1 MKPLAPSQRASLEAA
16 TRAFE
21 AALRGVDLEGRALD
35 TGPATEVID
44 YLKTRGFT
52 GETAKRFRLGAVP
65 HGYPGFERFAGRLA
79 IPNICASGHP
89 VGIKFRTVDS
99 NYDGDKKYDQP
110 AGQVARLFN
119 LQATNP
125 ATDLLAI
132 CEGELDTLSLVQ
144 LGIPALGVPGA
155 SAWKSRHVGLL
166 EGFDRIVVVA
176 DADDAGRMMAKK
188 IVDSDLPVV
197 VVEPPHGCNDAN
209 EALRMGFGEELARMI
224 RGGD

>member
-65 HGYPGFERFAGRLA
+65 HGYPGFERFGGRLA
-79 IPNICASGHP
+79 IPNLCASGHV
-89 VGIKFRTVDS
+89 VGLKFRAL
-99 NYDGDKKYDQP
+99 GDEEPKYDQP

-119 LQATNP
+119 LHSLAT
-125 ATDLLAI
+125 ASTTIAI
-132 CEGELDTLSLVQ
+132 AEGELDCVSLAQ
-144 LGIPALGVPGA
+144 LGVDAIGVPGA
-155 SAWKSRHVGLL
+155 SAWKPRHATLL
-166 EGFDRIVVVA
+166 EGMDRIVVVA